1 MKVYTYMSGVVKLFH
16 VTLLNEKTFY
26 MFSGDG
32 AYLFDN
38 KVKQEFKSIIFIK
51 DISFTFSDPDEEVLF
66 ILQYGENI
74 TRIVSN

>member
-1 MKVYTYMSGVVKLFH
+1 MSGVKLFH
-16 VTLLNEKTFY
+16 VTLPNEKTINCPFY

-38 KVKQEFKSIIFIK
+38 KVKQEFKSAIFIK

-66 ILQYGENI
+66 ILQYGQTI
-74 TRIVSN
+74 TRIVSK